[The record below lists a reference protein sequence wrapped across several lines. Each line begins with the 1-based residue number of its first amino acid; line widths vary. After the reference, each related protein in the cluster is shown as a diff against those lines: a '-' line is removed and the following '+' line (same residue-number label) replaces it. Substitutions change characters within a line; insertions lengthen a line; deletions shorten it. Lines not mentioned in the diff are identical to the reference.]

1 MVWWS
6 CCIWTAVLLLK
17 KEQLIEL
24 LEDQFFQ
31 FDGELYEQIDGVANG
46 SNLGP
51 LLGNTFM
58 FSLEEKL
65 RKDGQILSKFL
76 IYRFSQ
82 TLRRSFWAGLC

>member
-51 LLGNTFM
+51 LLENTFM
-58 FSLEEKL
+58 CSLEEKL

-82 TLRRSFWAGLC
+82 T